1 MSKYKK
7 ILDKTK
13 CMYFLIKCE
22 KKFKKYYEIWENV
35 SNIMTKKFNSE
46 PVHNKKYLKA
56 GKNQHKRRLSMCL
69 YTSNID

>member
-1 MSKYKK
+1 MKK
-7 ILDKTK
+7 
-13 CMYFLIKCE
+13 
-22 KKFKKYYEIWENV
+22 KKNYEIWENV

-69 YTSNID
+69 YKSNID